1 MCRSADARPRGAPGL
16 RTFEAAA
23 PQGRATIITTS
34 ELPKYESERFVKK
47 PAPGCV
53 GQKPYAVADAHY
65 REERDDADP
74 HGRGGGPEAQRV
86 PEQEEFGRHASQG
99 ALGRK
104 SCVLKTSKVDSR
116 TGGNCQ
122 RSNHRNANL
131 SFGVEAPP
139 LTNVAISGT
148 MISAALVF
156 EIDRA
161 FHKFQSRGHRE
172 LPFWHDLRHVWA
184 TWHVMAG
191 TAIAEL
197 QELGAWK
204 SDLMVK
210 RYAHFAPE
218 QLRAA
223 ANRLATFSS
232 TVGES
237 ATQEST

>member
-1 MCRSADARPRGAPGL
+1 LTKEEATRLLQALAPHQRQLVRFALATGL
-16 RTFEAAA
+16 RQANVLHLQWSQVDLARRTAWIHADEAKAGEA
-23 PQGRATIITTS
+23 IGVPLNDEAM
-34 ELPKYESERFVKK
+34 
-47 PAPGCV
+47 
-53 GQKPYAVADAHY
+53 AVL
-65 REERDDADP
+65 REE
-74 HGRGGGPEAQRV
+74 
-86 PEQEEFGRHASQG
+86 
-99 ALGRK
+99 LGKHPTAVFTFRRRPVRYVNTK
-104 SCVLKTSKVDSR
+104 AWKKGLK
-116 TGGNCQ
+116 
-122 RSNHRNANL
+122 
-131 SFGVEAPP
+131 
-139 LTNVAISGT
+139 VAGIEN
-148 MISAALVF
+148 F
-156 EIDRA
+156 R
-161 FHKFQSRGHRE
+161 
-172 LPFWHDLRHVWA
+172 WHDLRHVWA